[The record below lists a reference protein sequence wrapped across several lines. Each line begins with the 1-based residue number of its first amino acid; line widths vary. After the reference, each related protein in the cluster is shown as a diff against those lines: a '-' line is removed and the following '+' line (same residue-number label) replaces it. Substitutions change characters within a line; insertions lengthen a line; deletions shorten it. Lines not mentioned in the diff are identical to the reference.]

1 MTLILLAHCPVD
13 RYPLH
18 AIMDMYRRFLHIMQ
32 THSITLGLNIGSEG
46 KVTRQMWDSFVSETV
61 CAMLEYCTITDAQG
75 IYKGEIEQSKV
86 LSVSTDS
93 PAVIQ
98 SLKEVAQSYKKQF
111 RQDAIMYS
119 VTSQSVTFA

>member
-1 MTLILLAHCPVD
+1 
-13 RYPLH
+13 
-18 AIMDMYRRFLHIMQ
+18 MDMYRRLLHIMQ

-46 KVTRQMWDSFVSETV
+46 KVTRQMWDAFVNDTV

-98 SLKEVAQSYKKQF
+98 SLQKVGQSYKKQF

>member
-1 MTLILLAHCPVD
+1 MTLILLAHYLVD
-13 RYPLH
+13 RYRMH